1 MGTGGS
7 KPSSLGEGSDA
18 SSDAMM
24 TEDLPMAGPGSQD
37 LKGYQE
43 MDLSESLPQ
52 ETLNIWH

>member
-52 ETLNIWH
+52 ETLNI